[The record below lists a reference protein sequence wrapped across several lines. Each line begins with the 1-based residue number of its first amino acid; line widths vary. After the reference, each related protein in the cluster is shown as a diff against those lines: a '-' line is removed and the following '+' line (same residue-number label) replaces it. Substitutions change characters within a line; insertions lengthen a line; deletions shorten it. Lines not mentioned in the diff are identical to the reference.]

1 MKNLRDTNNNLS
13 QGWRKVKLREI
24 VEINMGQSPPSK
36 FYNSR
41 GEGLPFYQGITDF
54 GEKYPKK
61 SVYCSRPI
69 KIAEV
74 GDILFSVRAPVGN
87 VNVAIEKSCVG
98 RGLAVLRMKN
108 QNNNFLYF
116 LLRYYER
123 YFKGIAGGTTYESIN
138 KDQIE
143 NTELLI
149 PEDSLEQKR
158 IAEILSAFD
167 DKIELNNKIIKTLEA
182 MAQEIFKEWFVRNE
196 KLKVKNEKLGT
207 ICDIVYGKDLST
219 RNLKKKGFPV
229 YGGNGIIGYC
239 DKYLYEEPQIIIG
252 CRGAY
257 SGNIFKTEPKSFIT
271 HNALV
276 LKLKPEKNISINYLF
291 YALQK
296 SNVKSS
302 ITGSAQPQ
310 ITIAELNKVEIPL
323 ADDKLVEKFE
333 DVVSVLENYKFK
345 IIKENQTLSALRDL
359 LLPKLMSGEIR
370 VESR

>member
-13 QGWRKVKLREI
+13 QGWRKVKL
-24 VEINMGQSPPSK
+24 
-36 FYNSR
+36 
-41 GEGLPFYQGITDF
+41 GEWLDLKYGFGLSEKERTKGNVPVYGSSGVVGYHNKPVVNNQGIIIGRKGNVGAVYFSDKPFYPIDT
-54 GEKYPKK
+54 
-61 SVYCSRPI
+61 VYFI
-69 KIAEV
+69 
-74 GDILFSVRAPVGN
+74 
-87 VNVAIEKSCVG
+87 
-98 RGLAVLRMKN
+98 
-108 QNNNFLYF
+108 
-116 LLRYYER
+116 
-123 YFKGIAGGTTYESIN
+123 
-138 KDQIE
+138 
-143 NTELLI
+143 
-149 PEDSLEQKR
+149 DSLKKDGDLKFFYYLLKTIDFKKVDINVGVPGLNRDTAHSLEVVVPQDLAEQKR
-158 IAEILSAFD
+158 IADILSAFD
-167 DKIELNNKIIKTLEA
+167 DKIEVNNKIIKTLEA

-370 VESR
+370 V